1 MAYIAAVN
9 PAILVE
15 AGMPFDAALT
25 STCFGAAF
33 SLLMSDFFDT
43 MGGVVAVGRPGGFA
57 NEKGEVEDLQP
68 ILAVDS
74 LGAAI
79 GGFLGASSI
88 TVYVESA
95 VGAAAGART
104 GLSNI
109 VIAAVRKIIPDNVR
123 IPCFIVI
130 IAGFVTLISFVMQRF
145 LPGLYESLGV
155 FLTLITVNC
164 IILGRAEA
172 FASKNKVLP
181 SVLDGLGMGLGFT
194 GALFVMGSLREIFGA
209 GSWFGIK
216 LPLISQE
223 PMLIFIM
230 PAGGFFV
237 LGCVIALVNKLA
249 KKKPPEEISCENCP
263 SAAVCGRDKAGCKAL
278 SPAESEAAE

>member
-109 VIAAVRKIIPDNVR
+109 VIAALFVLVAFFSPLVGMVSGSATCGALAVVGYLMMTTIGDIDWSRFEHAFPAFLIVAGIPFTYSITDG
-123 IPCFIVI
+123 IGLGFIAYVV
-130 IAGFVTLISFVMQRF
+130 AMVV
-145 LPGLYESLGV
+145 
-155 FLTLITVNC
+155 
-164 IILGRAEA
+164 LGRA
-172 FASKNKVLP
+172 
-181 SVLDGLGMGLGFT
+181 
-194 GALFVMGSLREIFGA
+194 R
-209 GSWFGIK
+209 
-216 LPLISQE
+216 
-223 PMLIFIM
+223 
-230 PAGGFFV
+230 
-237 LGCVIALVNKLA
+237 
-249 KKKPPEEISCENCP
+249 
-263 SAAVCGRDKAGCKAL
+263 
-278 SPAESEAAE
+278 SEAAHVGGVACVPAHVHRAVTEMALEGNPHYCLTEELLHSAGSR